1 MASLMNVQQALSK
14 ISRSTCLEGFP
25 GNPSVET
32 LTTYMIPNEWLT
44 NIHEAQLLELLRR
57 DLQQTP
63 QKEGTNIEDV
73 FFVTLLCDAYENRG
87 HYLLDWHWKWLWEKG
102 DTYANGTWKEAATIT
117 ITGGNHWV
125 AIVLDFENA
134 SVRYGDSMGGKLTED
149 MKTAIEWWTFTHSS
163 QKFMHQSLPIA
174 RQRDVHSC
182 GLMAWNALAA
192 YLCESVT
199 LVDPSNMA
207 VERLQ
212 VLLPLIKVAAD
223 ISGSNGYDEDDILSL
238 KSESSDGYDE
248 GDSSDELDS
257 DGSIDRASIGAD
269 HDMKMLDGDKTC
281 SLRCSDLSE
290 QEARDNPPPTK
301 TLSIRNAL
309 EIAAKDPTTTAKVE
323 ILKES
328 Y

>member
-1 MASLMNVQQALSK
+1 MIKTSHFESICIPYLSTSLRFPLWIITYWIALSEVRKSQIRWKTAKEAFQQTISNSQLPVPLMASLINVQQALSK

-44 NIHEAQLLELLRR
+44 DIHEAQLLELLRR

-87 HYLLDWHWKWLWEKG
+87 HYLLDRHWKWLREKG

-117 ITGGNHWV
+117 ITGGNHLV

-134 SVRYGDSMGGKLTED
+134 SVRYGDSMGGKLMED

-174 RQRDVHSC
+174 
-182 GLMAWNALAA
+182 
-192 YLCESVT
+192 
-199 LVDPSNMA
+199 
-207 VERLQ
+207 
-212 VLLPLIKVAAD
+212 
-223 ISGSNGYDEDDILSL
+223 
-238 KSESSDGYDE
+238 
-248 GDSSDELDS
+248 
-257 DGSIDRASIGAD
+257 
-269 HDMKMLDGDKTC
+269 
-281 SLRCSDLSE
+281 
-290 QEARDNPPPTK
+290 
-301 TLSIRNAL
+301 
-309 EIAAKDPTTTAKVE
+309 
-323 ILKES
+323 
-328 Y
+328 